1 MAETIQLK
9 LKSRKVLDAYNS
21 LLDTIRAELPT
32 IDEDF
37 VLKLLIHNYKY
48 KEERPKMRLEIIY
61 AEDVNAGQKKYEVAA
76 KTGRFGEVR
85 ENHILLI
92 DGHFALQDI
101 EELAK
106 DEQIKLIKGE
116 IAAY

>member
-1 MAETIQLK
+1 MAETVQLK
-9 LKSRKVLDAYNS
+9 FKSREVLDAYNS
-21 LLDTIRAELPT
+21 FLDTIRAQLPN

-37 VLKLLIHNYKY
+37 VMKLLIHNYKY

-61 AEDVNAGQKKYEVAA
+61 AEDVNGRQKKYEIAA

-85 ENHILLI
+85 ENYILII

-101 EELAK
+101 EELARDK
-106 DEQIKLIKGE
+106 QIQLIKGE
-116 IAAY
+116 IASY